1 MDQRYMRELSDLDG
15 FDLRILMALQEN
27 GRLTNQELGER
38 VGLSASQCSRRR
50 INLEAAGLIRGY
62 RADLAAE
69 RVGFRLLVFVQ
80 VTLATH
86 SGDNAE
92 KFRKLVAR
100 LDQVQEAYATS
111 GDTDYFLK
119 IVVPDLKDLSVLL
132 NEILLPHESVARVRS
147 SIVLDRLKETAW
159 LPLRSLVEGTAR

>member
-1 MDQRYMRELSDLDG
+1 MREPARLDA
-15 FDLRILMALQEN
+15 FDLRLLAALQEN

-38 VGLSASQCSRRR
+38 IGLSASQCSRRR
-50 INLEAAGLIRGY
+50 AGLEGAGLIRGY

-69 RVGFRLLVFVQ
+69 LIGFRLLVFVQ

-100 LDQVQEAYATS
+100 LDEVQEAYATT
-111 GDTDYFLK
+111 GDTDYPLK
-119 IVVPDLKDLSVLL
+119 VVVADLKDLSVLV
-132 NEILLPHESVARVRS
+132 NEVLLPHESVARVRS
-147 SIVLDRLKETAW
+147 SIVLDRIKETAS
-159 LPLRSLVEGTAR
+159 LPLRALLQSAKV